1 MSLYNIT
8 VLLLSFKSSFL
19 NLRLYRP
26 VRLKY
31 YKKYPPY
38 LLFAVINITIIYA
51 Q

>member
-8 VLLLSFKSSFL
+8 VLLLSFKSAFL

-31 YKKYPPY
+31 YKKHRPIYY
-38 LLFAVINITIIYA
+38 LLL
-51 Q
+51 